1 MPDFVGL
8 IRSIAALYA
17 ICFGLKAAKLRKTK
31 LRQSRNCVQRSG
43 LGVVAEFEK
52 LSARYDSLVKLI
64 S

>member
-1 MPDFVGL
+1 MFD
-8 IRSIAALYA
+8 LYVMLVYG
-17 ICFGLKAAKLRKTK
+17 CT
-31 LRQSRNCVQRSG
+31 QRSG